1 MKCYNERF
9 TVIQRRDRETEG
21 DLDSSRE
28 ETNRQAGKAQV
39 QGTACAKPRK
49 FDGTWHPQETA

>member
-39 QGTACAKPRK
+39 
-49 FDGTWHPQETA
+49 